1 MEKKTPEEI
10 IAQEGFTK
18 SMLIPHHLVET
29 LMYKYAEQADQ
40 ETAELREENYILK
53 SKLTAYERASDVYE
67 NIEVKPLRE
76 ENERLKKE
84 IEQLKIPK
92 MNQGGWLV

>member
-1 MEKKTPEEI
+1 MKKTPEEI
-10 IAQEGFTK
+10 WATTIRRSDIAGPPYK
-18 SMLIPHHLVET
+18 DT
-29 LMYKYAEQADQ
+29 LDAASGIVNLTLQAMREFADQ
-40 ETAELREENYILK
+40 ETAE
-53 SKLTAYERASDVYE
+53 
-67 NIEVKPLRE
+67 LRE